1 MTEIYV
7 VRHGIAVAREENAPD
22 EFRPLTEK
30 GRRRFRKTA
39 RAFARLGRKLDAIL
53 TSPLVRAVQTAEILA
68 GEIKHGEVAVLGQ
81 LDPKFGVGSL
91 LEALGARADGAKAVA
106 VVGHEPQLSALVAA
120 LAGVP
125 AQELDLK
132 KGGIVRL
139 DIGDLSQPGSA
150 EARWSLKPRSKTV
163 DKGLPLAEAE
173 AAAGEEKAE
182 EAAAPKQKEGR
193 SGKRRSRR
201 ARRRAAPV
209 RDTGEDASGA
219 SNAGSAANVE
229 TESGDGEKASGGSR
243 EERLDDARGPSTV
256 GPGGSDS
263 PREPA

>member
-68 GEIKHGEVAVLGQ
+68 GEIKHGEVAVLEQ

-91 LEALGARADGAKAVA
+91 LEALAARADGAKAVA

-125 AQELDLK
+125 AEELDLK

-163 DKGLPLAEAE
+163 DKGLPLAEAGEDE
-173 AAAGEEKAE
+173 AEAQA
-182 EAAAPKQKEGR
+182 EAAAPKRKEGR
-193 SGKRRSRR
+193 SSKRRSRG

-209 RDTGEDASGA
+209 RDTGDDAGGA
-219 SNAGSAANVE
+219 ANAESAANVE
-229 TESGDGEKASGGSR
+229 NESGDGEKASGGSR
-243 EERLDDARGPSTV
+243 EERPGDARGPSSG
-256 GPGGSDS
+256 GPGDSDS